1 MVEALV
7 AEPKGDGERALA
19 VMAEDND
26 GGVGIELGVG
36 AGGDV
41 AHGHEEGVGELGDG
55 ELPRLT
61 DVEEDG
67 GGGCGAELG
76 EGLRGDF
83 GVEEGGLGW
92 GHINKDIGLS
102 KDRVSEGM
110 GVRFGRVDASNP
122 MCLLWVS
129 LRGRHELAWDG
140 RVRGY

>member
-26 GGVGIELGVG
+26 GGVGIELGMG

-41 AHGHEEGVGELGDG
+41 AHGHEEGGGEVREL
-55 ELPRLT
+55 ELPGFA

-67 GGGCGAELG
+67 RGGRGAELG